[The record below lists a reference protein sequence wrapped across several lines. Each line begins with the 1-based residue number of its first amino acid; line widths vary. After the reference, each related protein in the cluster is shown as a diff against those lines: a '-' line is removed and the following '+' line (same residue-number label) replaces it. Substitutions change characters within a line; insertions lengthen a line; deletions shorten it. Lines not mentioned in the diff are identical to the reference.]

1 MRKRFNKA
9 LAATLSAVMVISLAA
24 CGSSNSTTSDTT
36 KENTTEAATENSG
49 DTEVRGKTMKVMIS
63 EEPGEGN
70 ALKNALD
77 KWAAES
83 GNSYETIILSNDDQ
97 KTKFPAMAKNK
108 DLPDLISTVGIHQ
121 LYPEEFVDMST
132 VVDISLFEETPL
144 NIIGKAFTEDVYSGL
159 PVQFTTTSFYYNEDL
174 FAEAGIEAPT
184 AENPWTIDQLYENA
198 ALLQEKTGVKYGFAA
213 DVSRARYDILMYA
226 NGGSLVQKDGDSF
239 KITLNSAM
247 NVDTLTKFVKANE
260 DGVMPKAIWAGAT
273 TDNPVEYFKNGDAAI
288 LLSGSWNYNTF
299 ATEISSFEFGIMTSP
314 TGTVSRSAI
323 IGGGALAVPKN
334 ADNSDVALDF
344 IKWLYTEENFKTYLQ
359 NDKGLSSMKN
369 VIYEPESEKARVD
382 FEMLQDEVKQ
392 VTDTFEVDESSS
404 WRVYKDAEYR
414 DTLKRAVSGELTPQE
429 ALDSFA
435 KELSEESGWTIAE

>member
-1 MRKRFNKA
+1 MRKSLSKV
-9 LAATLSAVMVISLAA
+9 LAATLSAAMVFAMA
-24 CGSSNSTTSDTT
+24 GCGSSDKASSDNTNQSATESTTESSET
-36 KENTTEAATENSG
+36 G
-49 DTEVRGKTMKVMIS
+49 EVRGKTMKVMIS
-63 EEPGEGN
+63 EEPSADN

-97 KTKFPAMAKNK
+97 KTKFTSMAKNNS
-108 DLPDLISTVGIHQ
+108 LPDLISTVGIHQ
-121 LYPEEFVDMST
+121 LYPEEFVDVST
-132 VVDISLFEETPL
+132 IVDISKFEQTPL

-159 PVQFTTTSFYYNEDL
+159 PVQFTTTCFYYNEDL
-174 FAEAGIEAPT
+174 FTQAGIEAPT
-184 AENPWTIDQLYENA
+184 AENPWTLDQLYENA

-226 NGGSLVQKDGDSF
+226 NGGKLVEKDGDTF
-239 KITLNSAM
+239 KITLNSTT
-247 NVDTLTKFVKANE
+247 NVDTLNQFVKANE

-299 ATEISSFEFGIMTSP
+299 ANEISKFQYGIMTSP
-314 TGTVSRSAI
+314 TGSASRSAI

-334 ADNSDVALDF
+334 GENSDVAIDF
-344 IKWLYTEENFKTYLQ
+344 LKWLYTDENFKAYLQ
-359 NDKGLSSMKN
+359 NDKGLSSMKGI
-369 VIYEPESEKARVD
+369 IYEPESDKARVD
-382 FEMLQDEVKQ
+382 YEKLQDEVNQ
-392 VTDTFEVDESSS
+392 VTETFETDESSS

-414 DTLKRAVSGELTPQE
+414 DTLKRAVSGELTAQE

-435 KELSEESGWTIAE
+435 KELSAESGWSIAE

>member
-1 MRKRFNKA
+1 MRRRFSKI
-9 LAATLSAVMVISLAA
+9 LAATLSAVMIFSLAG
-24 CGSSNSTTSDTT
+24 CGSKTPSGTPDGSTTAPTT
-36 KENTTEAATENSG
+36 QATPTG
-49 DTEVRGKTMKVMIS
+49 TGEVTGGKMKVMIS
-63 EEPGEGN
+63 EEPGSDN

-77 KWAAES
+77 KWAAET

-121 LYPEEFVDMST
+121 LYPDEFVDVST
-132 VVDISLFEETPL
+132 VVDINKFETTPL
-144 NIIGKAFTEDVYSGL
+144 NIIGKAFTEDVYSGI
-159 PVQFTTTSFYYNEDL
+159 PVQFTTTCFYYNEDL
-174 FAEAGIEAPT
+174 FAKAGIEAPT
-184 AENPWTIDQLYENA
+184 AEKPWTIAQLYENA

-226 NGGSLVQKDGDSF
+226 NGGSLVQKDGDTF
-239 KITLNSAM
+239 KITLNSTT
-247 NVDTLTKFVKANE
+247 NVDTLTQFVKANK

-299 ATEISSFEFGIMTSP
+299 ATEVSKFKVGIMTSP
-314 TGTVSRSAI
+314 TGTTSRSAI

-334 ADNSDVALDF
+334 AKNTEVATNFLQ
-344 IKWLYTEENFKTYLQ
+344 WLYTEKNFKAYLQ
-359 NDKGLSSMKN
+359 NDKGLSSMKDI
-369 VIYEPESEKARVD
+369 IYEPESEKAKAD
-382 FEMLQDEVKQ
+382 YEKLQDEVKQ
-392 VTDTFEVDESSS
+392 VTDTFETDESSS

-414 DTLKRAVSGELTPQE
+414 DTIKRAVSGELTPQE

-435 KELSEESGWTIAE
+435 KELAEESEWEIAK